1 MTTTTTSHRTRDD
14 RPRLETFHTSGVWQG
29 GLHTRVAARQFA
41 LDIDEPP
48 AIGGA
53 DEGATPIEY
62 VLASLNGCVT
72 VVIQTVAKE
81 LGIRVGGIETK
92 AAGTL
97 DLRGFLGTADVSPHF
112 QELTLSVTLTTT
124 AGEQELSELRAQ
136 VDTRCP
142 LLNLIKDAGVEPRV
156 TWHVVSA

>member
-1 MTTTTTSHRTRDD
+1 MTTTITSPRTRDD
-14 RPRLETFHTSGVWQG
+14 HPRLETFRASGVWQG
-29 GLHTRVAARQFA
+29 GLHTRVDARQFA
-41 LDIDEPP
+41 LDVDEPP
-48 AIGGA
+48 TIGGA
-53 DEGATPIEY
+53 DAGANPIEY
-62 VLASLNGCVT
+62 VLASLNGCIT

-124 AGEQELSELRAQ
+124 AGEQEISELRAQ
-136 VDTRCP
+136 VTRRCP

-156 TWHVVSA
+156 AWHVLAA